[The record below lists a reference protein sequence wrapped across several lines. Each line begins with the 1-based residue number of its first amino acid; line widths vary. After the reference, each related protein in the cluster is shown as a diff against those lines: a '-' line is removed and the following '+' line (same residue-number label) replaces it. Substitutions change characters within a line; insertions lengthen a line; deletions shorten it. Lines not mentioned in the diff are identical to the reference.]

1 MNPMIKTR
9 IGALA
14 LVAAALCGLSACSD
28 SGTDAHAG
36 HGDDHATEAPA
47 VEKGEHN
54 GRLLKDKN
62 FTLELAIFETGV
74 PPEYRAWALVDGKPV
89 APTEFALQ
97 VRLTRLGNKIDT
109 INFAPQ
115 GDALRGDMVI
125 YEPHSFIVTVEA
137 TYKGNQHRW
146 EYESFEGRT
155 RIEPAVAEALEI
167 ATEIAGAATLKETV
181 AVYGKVAPHPNLERD
196 IQARFDGVVTDVQV
210 SLGQTVEAGQALF
223 TVESNESLKSYTV
236 KAPIKGVLTA
246 LHAKAGQ
253 QTGGKT
259 LARVLDNSR
268 VSVELAIFPEHFHK
282 IKTGAPVTLTFAE
295 STFESRIEQIA
306 LEANANQSVNA
317 RVTLDQP
324 LPLGA
329 MVKAQIQI
337 DEYEVPLAVKRSGLQ
352 AFRDFTVVYAQIGD
366 EYEVRMLELGRE
378 AGDWVEVLGGL
389 EPGTRYV
396 TENSFVIKADV
407 EKSGASHDH

>member
-1 MNPMIKTR
+1 MNPMIKNR
-9 IGALA
+9 ACALA
-14 LVAAALCGLSACSD
+14 LLALAACGLSACSD
-28 SGTDAHAG
+28 SGSNANAG
-36 HGDDHATEAPA
+36 HTAEAPAVEPA

-54 GRLLKDKN
+54 GRLLHDKN

-74 PPEYRAWALVDGKPV
+74 PPEYRAWALVDGKPI
-89 APTEFALQ
+89 APAEFSLQ

-137 TYKGNQHRW
+137 TYKGTQHRW

-167 ATEIAGAATLKETV
+167 ATEIAGSATLKETV

-196 IQARFDGVVTDVQV
+196 VQARFDGVVTDVQV
-210 SLGQTVEAGQALF
+210 ALGQTVEAGQALF

-259 LARVLDNSR
+259 LARILDNSR
-268 VSVELAIFPEHFHK
+268 VSVELAIFPEHLDK
-282 IKTGAPVTLTFAE
+282 VKTGAPVTLTFAG
-295 STFESRIEQIA
+295 STLESRIEQIA
-306 LEANANQSVNA
+306 LETNANQSVNA

-324 LPLGA
+324 LPFGA

-337 DEYEVPLAVKRSGLQ
+337 DEYEVPLAVKRTGLQ

-389 EPGTRYV
+389 EPGTTYV
-396 TENSFVIKADV
+396 TENSFVIKADID
-407 EKSGASHDH
+407 KSGASHDH

>member
-1 MNPMIKTR
+1 MNPMIKNCAC
-9 IGALA
+9 ALA
-14 LVAAALCGLSACSD
+14 LVVITACGLSACSD
-28 SGTDAHAG
+28 SGSGSQAG
-36 HGDDHATEAPA
+36 DGEATEAPDA
-47 VEKGEHN
+47 EKGEHS
-54 GRLLKDKN
+54 GRLLHDKS

-74 PPEYRAWALVDGKPV
+74 PPEYRAWALVDGKPI
-89 APTEFALQ
+89 APAEVSLQ
-97 VRLTRLGNKIDT
+97 VRLTRLGDKIDT

-167 ATEIAGAATLKETV
+167 ATEIAGPVLLKETI
-181 AVYGKVAPHPNLERD
+181 AVYGKVTPYPNLERD

-210 SLGQTVEAGQALF
+210 TLGQTVEAGQVLF
-223 TVESNESLKSYTV
+223 SVESNESLKSYTV

-246 LHAKAGQ
+246 LDAKAGQ

-259 LARVLDNSR
+259 LARILDNSR
-268 VSVELAIFPEHFHK
+268 VSVELAIFPEHFQK
-282 IKTGAPVTLTFAE
+282 VKTGAPVTLMFGDT
-295 STFESRIEQIA
+295 TFESRIEQIA
-306 LEANANQSVNA
+306 LETNANQSVNA
-317 RVTLDQP
+317 RVTLDLP

-389 EPGTRYV
+389 EPGTTYV
-396 TENSFVIKADV
+396 TENSFVIKADI

>member
-1 MNPMIKTR
+1 MNPMIKNCAC
-9 IGALA
+9 ALA
-14 LVAAALCGLSACSD
+14 LVVITACGLSACSD
-28 SGTDAHAG
+28 SGSGSQAG
-36 HGDDHATEAPA
+36 HGEATEAPDA
-47 VEKGEHN
+47 EKGVHN
-54 GRLLKDKN
+54 GRLLHDKN

-89 APTEFALQ
+89 APSEVALQ

-115 GDALRGDMVI
+115 GDALRGDRVI

-137 TYKGNQHRW
+137 TYKDNQHRW

-167 ATEIAGAATLKETV
+167 ATEIAGPALLKESV
-181 AVYGKVAPHPNLERD
+181 AAYGKVTPYPNLERD

-210 SLGQTVEAGQALF
+210 TLGQTVEAEQLLF
-223 TVESNESLKSYTV
+223 SVESNESLKSYPV

-259 LARVLDNSR
+259 LARILDNSR
-268 VSVELAIFPEHFHK
+268 VSIELAIFPEHLNK
-282 IKTGAPVTLTFAE
+282 VKTGAPVTLMFGDA
-295 STFESRIEQIA
+295 TFESRIEQIA
-306 LEANANQSVNA
+306 LETNANQSVNA
-317 RVTLDQP
+317 RVTLDLP

-337 DEYEVPLAVKRSGLQ
+337 DEYEVPLAVKRNGLQ

-396 TENSFVIKADV
+396 TENSFVIKADI

>member
-1 MNPMIKTR
+1 MNPMLKIC
-9 IGALA
+9 ALA
-14 LVAAALCGLSACSD
+14 LMVTAVYGLSACSD
-28 SGTDAHAG
+28 AGSGSEAG
-36 HGDDHATEAPA
+36 HGDDHGTEAPA
-47 VEKGEHN
+47 AEKGAHN
-54 GRLLKDKN
+54 GRLLHDKN

-74 PPEYRAWALVDGKPV
+74 PPEYRAWALVDGKPI
-89 APTEFALQ
+89 APTEFTLQ
-97 VRLTRLGNKIDT
+97 VHLTRLGNKIDT

-115 GDALRGDMVI
+115 GDALRGDRVI
-125 YEPHSFIVTVEA
+125 YEPHSFIVSVEA
-137 TYKGNQHRW
+137 THKGQQHRW

-155 RIEPAVAEALEI
+155 RIESAVADALAI
-167 ATEIAGAATLKETV
+167 ATETAGPVTLKETI
-181 AVYGKVAPHPNLERD
+181 AAYGKVIPHPNLERD
-196 IQARFDGVVTDVQV
+196 IQARFEGVVTRVQV
-210 SLGQTVEAGQALF
+210 TPGQTVEAGQTLF
-223 TVESNESLKSYTV
+223 TVESNESLKAYSVT
-236 KAPIKGVLTA
+236 APITGVLTA

-259 LARVLDNSR
+259 LARILDNSR
-268 VSVELAIFPEHFHK
+268 VSVELAIFPEHLHK
-282 IKTGAPVTLTFAE
+282 VKNGAPVTLTFVD

-306 LEANANQSVNA
+306 LETNANQSVNA
-317 RVTLDQP
+317 RLTLDQP

-352 AFRDFTVVYAQIGD
+352 AFRDFTVVYAQIGE

-378 AGDWVEVLGGL
+378 AGAWVEVLGGL

-396 TENSFVIKADV
+396 TENSFIIKADI

>member
-1 MNPMIKTR
+1 MIPMIKNHVF
-9 IGALA
+9 ALA
-14 LVAAALCGLSACSD
+14 LMAVTVCGLSACSD
-28 SGTDAHAG
+28 SGADPQAG
-36 HGDDHATEAPA
+36 HGEATEAPDA
-47 VEKGEHN
+47 EKGEHN
-54 GRLLKDKN
+54 GRLLHDKN

-89 APTEFALQ
+89 APSEVELQ

-155 RIEPAVAEALEI
+155 RIEPAVAEALDI
-167 ATEIAGAATLKETV
+167 ATEIAGPVLLKETI
-181 AVYGKVAPHPNLERD
+181 AVYGKVTPYPNLERD
-196 IQARFDGVVTDVQV
+196 IQARFDGVVTDVRV
-210 SLGQTVEAGQALF
+210 TPGQIVEAGQVLF
-223 TVESNESLKSYTV
+223 SVESNESLKSYTV

-246 LHAKAGQ
+246 LDAKAGQ

-259 LARVLDNSR
+259 LARILDNSR
-268 VSVELAIFPEHFHK
+268 VSVELAIFPEHLNK
-282 IKTGAPVTLTFAE
+282 VKTGAPVTLMFGDA
-295 STFESRIEQIA
+295 TFESRIEQIA
-306 LEANANQSVNA
+306 LETNANQSVNA

-324 LPLGA
+324 LRLGA

-352 AFRDFTVVYAQIGD
+352 AFRDFTVVYAQIGE
-366 EYEVRMLELGRE
+366 EYEVRMLDLGRE

-396 TENSFVIKADV
+396 TENSFVIKADI

>member
-1 MNPMIKTR
+1 MNPMIKSR
-9 IGALA
+9 ACALA
-14 LVAAALCGLSACSD
+14 LVVVTACGLSACSD
-28 SGTDAHAG
+28 SGSNANAG
-36 HGDDHATEAPA
+36 HGDGHTAEAPA

-54 GRLLKDKN
+54 GRLLHDKN

-74 PPEYRAWALVDGKPV
+74 PPEYRAWALVDGKPI
-89 APTEFALQ
+89 APAEFSLQ

-115 GDALRGDMVI
+115 GDALRGDSVI

-137 TYKGNQHRW
+137 THKGNQHRW

-167 ATEIAGAATLKETV
+167 ATEIAGPALLKETI
-181 AVYGKVAPHPNLERD
+181 AAYGKVVPHPNLERD
-196 IQARFDGVVTDVQV
+196 VQARFDGVVTDVQV
-210 SLGQTVEAGQALF
+210 TLGQSVEAGQALF

-259 LARVLDNSR
+259 LARILDNSR
-268 VSVELAIFPEHFHK
+268 ISVELAVFPEHLHK
-282 IKTGAPVTLTFAE
+282 VKNGAPVTLTFADSE
-295 STFESRIEQIA
+295 FETRIEQVA
-306 LEANANQSVNA
+306 LETNANQSVNA

-389 EPGTRYV
+389 EPGTTYV
-396 TENSFVIKADV
+396 TENSFVIKADI